1 MIHEKAV
8 VHPRARIA
16 EGVEIGPFS
25 VVGENVTI
33 GKDTWIG
40 PHVVITGWTTIG
52 KNCKIYQFSS
62 IGEVPQYLKFTG
74 EESHVIIG
82 DNNVIREFVTINRAT
97 TQGGGKTVLGNENFL
112 MAYAHVAHDCL
123 IGNQVIMSNAATLA
137 GHIEIED
144 GAVIGGLSAVHQ
156 FVRIGAY
163 SFISGLSGVP
173 QDIPPY
179 ILVAGGR
186 CKPYGLNLVG
196 LKRHGC
202 SEKTIKG
209 LKKAYKVIFRS
220 ALTLENA
227 IKDIQEDEI
236 SSIPEVFHL
245 VQFIQGSKRGICR

>member
-8 VHPRARIA
+8 VHPNARIA
-16 EGVEIGPFS
+16 KGVEIGPFS
-25 VVGENVTI
+25 VIGENVTI
-33 GKDTWIG
+33 GKETWIG

-62 IGEVPQYLKFTG
+62 IGEVPQALKFKG

-97 TQGGGKTVLGNENFL
+97 THGGGKTVLGNENFL

-123 IGNQVIMSNAATLA
+123 LGNQVIMSNASTLA

-144 GAVIGGLSAVHQ
+144 GAIIGGLSAVHQ

-163 SFISGLSGVP
+163 SFISGLTGVP

-186 CKPYGLNLVG
+186 CKPYGLNMVG
-196 LKRHGC
+196 LKRHGFP
-202 SEKTIKG
+202 EKTIKG
-209 LKKAYKVIFRS
+209 LKKAYKIIFRS
-220 ALTLENA
+220 GLMLEKA
-227 IKDIQEDEI
+227 IKTIQQDEI
-236 SSIPEVFHL
+236 STIPEVLHL
-245 VQFIQGSKRGICR
+245 AQFIQGSTRGICR

>member
-8 VHPRARIA
+8 VHPNARIA

-25 VVGENVTI
+25 VIGEHVTI
-33 GKDTWIG
+33 GQETWIG
-40 PHVVITGWTTIG
+40 PHVVITGWTTVG
-52 KNCKIYQFSS
+52 KHCKIYQFSS
-62 IGEVPQYLKFTG
+62 IGEVPQALKFKG

-97 TQGGGKTVLGNENFL
+97 TLGGGKTVLGDGNFL

-123 IGNQVIMSNAATLA
+123 IGSQVIMSNAATLA

-144 GAVIGGLSAVHQ
+144 GAIIGGLAAVHQ

-186 CKPYGLNLVG
+186 CKPYGLNMVG
-196 LKRHGC
+196 LKRHGFPQ
-202 SEKTIKG
+202 EAIRG
-209 LKKAYKVIFRS
+209 LKNAYKIIFRS
-220 ALTLENA
+220 GLTLEKA
-227 IKDIQEDEI
+227 IEAIEEDEI
-236 SSIPEVFHL
+236 GGIPEVLHL
-245 VQFIQGSKRGICR
+245 VQFIKGSKRGICR

>member
-1 MIHEKAV
+1 MIHEKAII
-8 VHPRARIA
+8 HPRARIA

-25 VVGENVTI
+25 VIGENVTI

-52 KNCKIYQFSS
+52 NNCKIYQFSS
-62 IGEVPQYLKFTG
+62 IGEVPQAFKFKG
-74 EESHVIIG
+74 EESHVIMG

-97 TQGGGKTVLGNENFL
+97 THGGGKTVIGNGNFL
-112 MAYAHVAHDCL
+112 MAYAHVAHDCI
-123 IGNQVIMSNAATLA
+123 IGNEVVMSNA

-144 GAVIGGLSAVHQ
+144 GAIIGGLSAVHQ

-163 SFISGLSGVP
+163 SFISGLTGVP

-196 LKRHGC
+196 LKRHGF
-202 SEKTIKG
+202 SEKTIKS
-209 LKKAYKVIFRS
+209 LKKAYKIIFRS
-220 ALTLENA
+220 ELALENA

-236 SSIPEVFHL
+236 SGIPEVLHFI
-245 VQFIQGSKRGICR
+245 QFIQGSKRGICR

>member
-8 VHPRARIA
+8 VHPNARIA

-25 VVGENVTI
+25 VIGENVTI
-33 GKDTWIG
+33 GQDTWIG

-52 KNCKIYQFSS
+52 KNCKIFQFSS
-62 IGEVPQYLKFTG
+62 IGEVPQALKFKG

-97 TQGGGKTVLGNENFL
+97 THGGGKTVLGNENFL

-123 IGNQVIMSNAATLA
+123 LGNQVIMSNASTLA

-144 GAVIGGLSAVHQ
+144 GAIIGGLSAVHQ

-163 SFISGLSGVP
+163 SFISGLTGVP

-186 CKPYGLNLVG
+186 CKPYGLNMVG
-196 LKRHGC
+196 LKRHGF
-202 SEKTIKG
+202 SDKTIKG
-209 LKKAYKVIFRS
+209 LKKAYKIIFRS
-220 ALTLENA
+220 GLMIEKA
-227 IKDIQEDEI
+227 IKTIQQDEI
-236 SSIPEVFHL
+236 STIPEVLHFA
-245 VQFIQGSKRGICR
+245 QFIQGSKRGICR

>member
-1 MIHEKAV
+1 MIHEKAL
-8 VHPRARIA
+8 VHPRAKIA

-25 VVGENVTI
+25 VIGENATI

-52 KNCKIYQFSS
+52 ENCKIYQFSS
-62 IGEVPQYLKFTG
+62 IGEDPQALKFKG

-82 DNNVIREFVTINRAT
+82 NDNVIREFVTINRAT
-97 TQGGGKTVLGNENFL
+97 THGGGKTVLGNENFL
-112 MAYAHVAHDCL
+112 MAYAHVAHDCH

-144 GAVIGGLSAVHQ
+144 GAIIGGLVGVHQ

-163 SFISGLSGVP
+163 SFVSGLSGVP

-186 CKPYGLNLVG
+186 CKPYGLNMVG
-196 LKRHGC
+196 LKRHGFP
-202 SEKTIKG
+202 EKTISG

-220 ALTLENA
+220 GLNLENA
-227 IKDIQEDEI
+227 IGVIEEDDI
-236 SSIPEVFHL
+236 SSIPEVVHL
-245 VQFIQGSKRGICR
+245 VEFIQGSKRGICR

>member
-1 MIHEKAV
+1 MIHEKAI

-25 VVGENVTI
+25 VIGENVTI
-33 GKDTWIG
+33 GQDTWIG

-52 KNCKIYQFSS
+52 KNCKIFQFSS
-62 IGEVPQYLKFTG
+62 IGEVPQDLKFQG

-97 TQGGGKTVLGNENFL
+97 THGGGKTVLGNENFL

-123 IGNQVIMSNAATLA
+123 IGNHVIMSNAATLA

-144 GAVIGGLSAVHQ
+144 GAIIGGLVGVHQ

-179 ILVAGGR
+179 VLAAGSR
-186 CKPYGLNLVG
+186 CKLYGLNLVG
-196 LKRHGC
+196 LKRHGF
-202 SEKTIKG
+202 SEETIKG
-209 LKKAYKVIFRS
+209 LKKAYKIIFKS
-220 ALTLENA
+220 ELMLEKA
-227 IKDIQEDEI
+227 IETVKGGEI
-236 SSIPEVFHL
+236 NSIPEVDHL

>member
-52 KNCKIYQFSS
+52 KNCKIFQFSS

-144 GAVIGGLSAVHQ
+144 GAIIGGLSAVHQ

-163 SFISGLSGVP
+163 SFISGLTGVP

-196 LKRHGC
+196 LKRHGFP
-202 SEKTIKG
+202 EKTIKG
-209 LKKAYKVIFRS
+209 LKKAYKIIFRS
-220 ALTLENA
+220 GLTLEEA
-227 IKDIQEDEI
+227 IKALQEDEI
-236 SSIPEVFHL
+236 STIPEVLHL

>member
-52 KNCKIYQFSS
+52 KNCKIFQFSS

-144 GAVIGGLSAVHQ
+144 GAIIGGLSAVHQ

-163 SFISGLSGVP
+163 SFISGLTGVP

-196 LKRHGC
+196 LKRHGFP
-202 SEKTIKG
+202 EKTIKG

-227 IKDIQEDEI
+227 IKDIQADKI